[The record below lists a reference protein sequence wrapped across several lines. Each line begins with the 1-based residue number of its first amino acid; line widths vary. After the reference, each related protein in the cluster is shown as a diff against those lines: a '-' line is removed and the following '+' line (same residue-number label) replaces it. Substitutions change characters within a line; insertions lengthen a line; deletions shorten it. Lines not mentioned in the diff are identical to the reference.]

1 LWVKPPGR
9 RGYTTA
15 KPNCSKAL
23 SASAI
28 PHWLVLGHVV
38 GCAKHRADRGRFAW
52 HDKKLA
58 PLGAGQVLS
67 VLPDMAVQS

>member
-1 LWVKPPGR
+1 VPPGR

-28 PHWLVLGHVV
+28 PRWLVLGHVV
-38 GCAKHRADRGRFAW
+38 GCAKHQGDRRLFAW
-52 HDKKLA
+52 
-58 PLGAGQVLS
+58 Q
-67 VLPDMAVQS
+67 